1 MIMSTA
7 EARCGLEF
15 MNAQAKKIDP
25 IAIAVKLTNEG
36 LPQEIITRL
45 IELCDHVKIIAGRVI
60 YIGKII
66 VMKVWEFVQ
75 ANPNLAIGIAVGA
88 ALGAL
93 SQLVPFIGSLIAP
106 IITTLSTVLG
116 AVVGHRMDKQEQGKK
131 LESGVIGITADI
143 ISLAKEFFK
152 LFSSILNALAEYFT
166 TMMSN

>member
-1 MIMSTA
+1 MTISTA

-15 MNAQAKKIDP
+15 MNAQAEKIDP
-25 IAIAVKLTNEG
+25 IAIAVKLTNKG

-45 IELCDHVKIIAGRVI
+45 TELCDHVKIIAGRVI
-60 YIGKII
+60 HIGKII
-66 VMKVWEFVQ
+66 VMKVWEFIQ

-106 IITTLSTVLG
+106 IITALSTVFG
-116 AVVGHRMDKQEQGKK
+116 AVVGHRMDKQEKGIN
-131 LESGVIGITADI
+131 LESGVIGITADA
-143 ISLAKEFFK
+143 ISLAREFFK

-166 TMMSN
+166 TV